1 MSYTSTKF
9 LETNPNA
16 NKIALA
22 IHIISWIFQFLGHGL
37 AEKRSP
43 KLLDNLVQGNTI
55 KYNLLKTSR
64 LKKKKNGSTC
74 ICTIFCLFRGFV
86 LFGLQTST
94 L

>member
-9 LETNPNA
+9 LATNPKA

-43 KLLDNLVQGNTI
+43 KLLDNLVQGNTY
-55 KYNLLKTSR
+55 KYYSLESR
-64 LKKKKNGSTC
+64 AHVRVYMK
-74 ICTIFCLFRGFV
+74 
-86 LFGLQTST
+86 
-94 L
+94 